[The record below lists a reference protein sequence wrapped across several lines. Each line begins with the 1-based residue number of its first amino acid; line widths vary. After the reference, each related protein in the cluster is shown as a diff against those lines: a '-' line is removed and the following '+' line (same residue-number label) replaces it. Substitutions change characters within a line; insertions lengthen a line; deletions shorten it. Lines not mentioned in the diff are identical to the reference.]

1 MEKLNDLDK
10 LASGPARAQKL
21 NDRALAILKAYG
33 PDHCPPEEQDI
44 FARILSKNPE
54 LQAIARQEASLD
66 ALYSDHT
73 PEWIEN
79 AAPPAYLLSRQSH
92 QVKSARPVSRQTT
105 DRATDSTTSWLQS
118 IFSPFLSNPGFA
130 AAGLMMALFMGGLS
144 GLVVDPLPSLTASS
158 LTPPA
163 TSEAD
168 FSPLTEAALSD
179 ELLPNELLADEL
191 LSDESLADFI
201 LTLVDEAA

>member
-44 FARILSKNPE
+44 FARILSENPE

-66 ALYSDHT
+66 ALYSDHA

-92 QVKSARPVSRQTT
+92 QVKSARPVSRQAT
-105 DRATDSTTSWLQS
+105 DRAASWLQVF
-118 IFSPFLSNPGFA
+118 FSPFLGNPGFA

-144 GLVVDPLPSLTASS
+144 GLVVDPLPSLTASP
-158 LTPPA
+158 LTPPV

-168 FSPLTEAALSD
+168 FSPLTEAALS
-179 ELLPNELLADEL
+179 DEL

>member
-54 LQAIARQEASLD
+54 LQAIAKQEASLD
-66 ALYSDHT
+66 ALYSDYT

-79 AAPPAYLLSRQSH
+79 AAPPAYLLSGLLSSQSH
-92 QVKSARPVSRQTT
+92 QVKSSRPVTRQAT
-105 DRATDSTTSWLQS
+105 DRAASWLQVF
-118 IFSPFLSNPGFA
+118 FSPFLSNPGFA
-130 AAGLMMALFMGGLS
+130 AAGLMIALFMGGLS

-158 LTPPA
+158 LTSPA

-168 FSPLTEAALSD
+168 FSALTEAA
-179 ELLPNELLADEL
+179 

>member
-1 MEKLNDLDK
+1 MEKLNYLDK

-33 PDHCPPEEQDI
+33 PDHCPPEEQEI

-73 PEWIEN
+73 PEWIDN
-79 AAPPAYLLSRQSH
+79 AAPPAYLLSGLLSSQSH
-92 QVKSARPVSRQTT
+92 QAKPSRPVSRQTT
-105 DRATDSTTSWLQS
+105 DRATDSTTSWLQRF
-118 IFSPFLSNPGFA
+118 FSPFLYNPGFA

-158 LTPPA
+158 LTSPA

-168 FSPLTEAALSD
+168 FSTLTEAA
-179 ELLPNELLADEL
+179 

>member
-33 PDHCPPEEQDI
+33 PDHCPPEEQEI
-44 FARILSKNPE
+44 FARILSESPE

-66 ALYSDHT
+66 ALYSDHA

-79 AAPPAYLLSRQSH
+79 AAPPAYLLSRQSR
-92 QVKSARPVSRQTT
+92 QVKSSRPVSRQAK
-105 DRATDSTTSWLQS
+105 DRSAGWLQVF
-118 IFSPFLSNPGFA
+118 FSPFLGNPGFA

-158 LTPPA
+158 LTSPA
-163 TSEAD
+163 ASEAD